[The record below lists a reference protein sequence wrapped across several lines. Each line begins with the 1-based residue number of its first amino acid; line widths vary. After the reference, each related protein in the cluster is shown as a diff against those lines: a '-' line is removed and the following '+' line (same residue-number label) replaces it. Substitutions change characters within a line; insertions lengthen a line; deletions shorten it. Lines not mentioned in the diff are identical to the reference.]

1 MRIQRASM
9 WQGALG
15 TCLLAFAAGAVA
27 QPDAEGLRVVKDP
40 VTGQLRAP
48 TADEAKALEAAAAG
62 QASLRATTGG
72 KLLRSKKSPAARGVT
87 LGAEHLSNVR
97 VARDA
102 QGQLV
107 EECVE
112 GDDATLA
119 APAAVSA
126 GQQGGAEIE

>member
-9 WQGALG
+9 WQGVLG
-15 TCLLAFAAGAVA
+15 TCLLALAAGAAA

-48 TADEAKALEAAAAG
+48 TADEAKALEAAPAG
-62 QASLRATTGG
+62 QAGLSAVRATGG

-112 GDDATLA
+112 GDDA
-119 APAAVSA
+119 APVAVSA
-126 GQQGGAEIE
+126 GQHGGAEIE